1 MVNVAVSA
9 IVALS
14 CSMFPASEQALFIA
28 ALSLLLLFPLLS
40 HSTSASIDYCF
51 RDLMMIYLTLSL
63 SLMVPRGVQL
73 PPVFMGEAERFPLA
87 FSVSLRVGKTGVF

>member
-1 MVNVAVSA
+1 MNVAVSA

-14 CSMFPASEQALFIA
+14 YFMFSASEQVLFIA

-40 HSTSASIDYCF
+40 HSASASMDCCF
-51 RDLMMIYLTLSL
+51 RDLMMVCLTLPL

-73 PPVFMGEAERFPLA
+73 PPVFMEEAERFPLA
-87 FSVSLRVGKTGVF
+87 FSIGLRVGRIGVF

>member
-1 MVNVAVSA
+1 MFA

-14 CSMFPASEQALFIA
+14 CFMFPASEQVLFIA

-40 HSTSASIDYCF
+40 HSASASMDCCF
-51 RDLMMIYLTLSL
+51 RDLMMVCLTLPL

-73 PPVFMGEAERFPLA
+73 PSVFMEEAEHFPLA
-87 FSVSLRVGKTGVF
+87 FSVSLRVGRTGVF

>member
-14 CSMFPASEQALFIA
+14 CFMFSASKQVLFIA

-40 HSTSASIDYCF
+40 HSASASIDCCF
-51 RDLMMIYLTLSL
+51 RDLVMVCLTLSL
-63 SLMVPRGVQL
+63 SLMVSRGVQL
-73 PPVFMGEAERFPLA
+73 PPVFMREVECFLLT
-87 FSVSLRVGKTGVF
+87 FSVSLRVSRTGVF